1 MGYKWL
7 ILMRLPPPAEEDAEG
22 AADAAGVTV
31 SLPDDAAVVA
41 WMGWHLAKR
50 LIAALMIP

>member
-1 MGYKWL
+1 
-7 ILMRLPPPAEEDAEG
+7 MRLPPPAEEDAEG

-50 LIAALMIP
+50 LIAASMIP